1 MSAYERRNLYHEKTF
16 LTQMRCFC
24 PVIRTLHPAVPHQT
38 AQEKTEI
45 CIHLLKKKRNRSKR

>member
-1 MSAYERRNLYHEKTF
+1 MYH
-16 LTQMRCFC
+16 FC
-24 PVIRTLHPAVPHQT
+24 PVIRILHPAVPHPA